1 MEDESIEGEEKE
13 MNQHQSNYEDR
24 KMAKWKGFVL
34 SDHAEMLQK
43 QNQTK
48 NNFNSA
54 KEKQT
59 PETISENLYQAFLTK
74 KQVMIQ
80 MEFLLN
86 GVYENDLIGIVVG
99 QEENNLYLQT
109 HSELIVID
117 SVLIRHAEI
126 SEAKKWWDGGI

>member
-1 MEDESIEGEEKE
+1 MK
-13 MNQHQSNYEDR
+13 QHQSNYEDR
-24 KMAKWKGFVL
+24 KMAKWQGFVL
-34 SDHAEMLQK
+34 SDHVEMLQK

-48 NNFNSA
+48 NNLNPA

-74 KQVMIQ
+74 KQVRIQ

-86 GVYENDLIGIVVG
+86 GVYEDDLIGIVVG
-99 QEENNLYLQT
+99 QEENNIYLQT

-117 SVLIRHAEI
+117 SALIRNTKI
-126 SEAKKWWDGGI
+126 SEAKKWWDSEL

>member
-1 MEDESIEGEEKE
+1 
-13 MNQHQSNYEDR
+13 MNQHQTSYEDR
-24 KMAKWKGFVL
+24 KMAKWQGFVL
-34 SDHAEMLQK
+34 SDHAEILKK
-43 QNQTK
+43 QNQIK
-48 NNFNSA
+48 NNLNAA

-74 KQVMIQ
+74 KQVVIQ

-86 GVYENDLIGIVVG
+86 GVYEDDLIGIVVG

-117 SVLIRHAEI
+117 SVLIRHTEI
-126 SEAKKWWDGGI
+126 SEAKKWWDGEL

>member
-1 MEDESIEGEEKE
+1 MK
-13 MNQHQSNYEDR
+13 QHQSNYEDR
-24 KMAKWKGFVL
+24 KMAKWQGFVL

-48 NNFNSA
+48 NNLNPA

-74 KQVMIQ
+74 KQVRIQ

-86 GVYENDLIGIVVG
+86 GVYEDDLIGIVVG
-99 QEENNLYLQT
+99 QEENNIYLQT

-117 SVLIRHAEI
+117 SALIRHIKI
-126 SEAKKWWDGGI
+126 SKAKKWWDSEL